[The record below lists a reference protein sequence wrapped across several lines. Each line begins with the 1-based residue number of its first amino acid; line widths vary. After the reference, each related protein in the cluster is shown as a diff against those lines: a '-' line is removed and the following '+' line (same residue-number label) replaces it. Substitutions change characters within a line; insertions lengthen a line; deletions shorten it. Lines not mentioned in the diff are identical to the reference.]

1 MPIFGQ
7 VDPPSSDNTAGEFAD
22 GIKQQ
27 VETAGR
33 PCGDYSD
40 DDNDDDDNEA
50 VAGEIV
56 QRQNPVGND
65 QSSSIDDQFPKD
77 REVPPSNPASE
88 PIIQDIG
95 RPFKHVQLIVLT
107 RRFRHSHINSYV
119 ILVANSKFRDHS
131 IVQIEERE
139 LRLGVIREAKNQW
152 SLSVGICAMIMT
164 MAPVKLHLISRL

>member
-1 MPIFGQ
+1 MASNNRLKQ
-7 VDPPSSDNTAGEFAD
+7 LAGHVV
-22 GIKQQ
+22 II
-27 VETAGR
+27 VM
-33 PCGDYSD
+33 
-40 DDNDDDDNEA
+40 NDDDDNEA

-56 QRQNPVGND
+56 QRQNPVGDD

-139 LRLGVIREAKNQW
+139 FRLGVIREAKNQ
-152 SLSVGICAMIMT
+152 
-164 MAPVKLHLISRL
+164 

>member
-27 VETAGR
+27 VETAGW
-33 PCGDYSD
+33 PCGDY
-40 DDNDDDDNEA
+40 NDDDGDDFDA

-56 QRQNPVGND
+56 QRQNPVGDD

-77 REVPPSNPASE
+77 HELPPSNPASE

-95 RPFKHVQLIVLT
+95 RPFKHFQLTVLT

>member
-27 VETAGR
+27 VETAGW
-33 PCGDYSD
+33 PCGDY
-40 DDNDDDDNEA
+40 NDDDDYDDVDYYDDDDDDDDYDA
-50 VAGEIV
+50 PAGEIV
-56 QRQNPVGND
+56 QRQNPVGDD

-77 REVPPSNPASE
+77 RELPPSNPASE

-95 RPFKHVQLIVLT
+95 RPFKHFQLTVLT

-119 ILVANSKFRDHS
+119 ILAANSKFRDHS

-139 LRLGVIREAKNQW
+139 SRLGVIREA
-152 SLSVGICAMIMT
+152 SLLVF
-164 MAPVKLHLISRL
+164 VR

>member
-27 VETAGR
+27 VEIAGR

-56 QRQNPVGND
+56 QRQNPVGDD

-77 REVPPSNPASE
+77 RELPPSNPASE

-107 RRFRHSHINSYV
+107 RRFRHSHINSYTYDV
-119 ILVANSKFRDHS
+119 
-131 IVQIEERE
+131 
-139 LRLGVIREAKNQW
+139 
-152 SLSVGICAMIMT
+152 
-164 MAPVKLHLISRL
+164 

>member
-27 VETAGR
+27 VETAGW
-33 PCGDYSD
+33 PCGDYND
-40 DDNDDDDNEA
+40 DGDGDDDDDDDDDDVDDDDFDA

-56 QRQNPVGND
+56 QRQNPVGDD
-65 QSSSIDDQFPKD
+65 QTSSIDDQFPKD
-77 REVPPSNPASE
+77 HEVPPSNPASE

-95 RPFKHVQLIVLT
+95 RPFKHFQLTVLT

-139 LRLGVIREAKNQW
+139 LRLGVIRGA
-152 SLSVGICAMIMT
+152 SLLVF
-164 MAPVKLHLISRL
+164 VR

>member
-33 PCGDYSD
+33 PCGDY
-40 DDNDDDDNEA
+40 NDDDDDDDDDDFDA

-56 QRQNPVGND
+56 SRHNPVGDD

-77 REVPPSNPASE
+77 HELPSSNPATE

-95 RPFKHVQLIVLT
+95 RPFKHFQLTVLT

-139 LRLGVIREAKNQW
+139 LRLGVIREAKNQ
-152 SLSVGICAMIMT
+152 
-164 MAPVKLHLISRL
+164 